1 MTISEALLKVGNN
14 VISEARANLMKK
26 NSKQYNHIATKEL
39 YNSMKAVVVDDEL
52 SFELTDYAKY
62 VDQGRKKGK
71 YAPVDA
77 IKKWCK
83 VKGIKQSLAYVI
95 NRKIFLK
102 GIDPTNFFTDP
113 YDKNMANLDDQL
125 DIYVQDMIDEIL
137 E

>member
-1 MTISEALLKVGNN
+1 MNLQEALFKVGNN
-14 VISEARANLMKK
+14 VISDARAIL
-26 NSKQYNHIATKEL
+26 KQQGHLATKEL
-39 YNSMKAVVVDDEL
+39 YNSMKAVVVEDEL

-83 VKGIKQSLAYVI
+83 VKGIDEAAAYLI
-95 NRKIFLK
+95 NRKIYLE
-102 GIDPTNFFTDP
+102 GIDASNFFTDS
-113 YDKNMANLDDQL
+113 YEKNMANLDDQL
-125 DIYVQDMIDEIL
+125 DLYTQDMIDEIL

>member
-1 MTISEALLKVGNN
+1 MELKDALLKVGNN
-14 VISEARANLMKK
+14 VISDARATL
-26 NSKQYNHIATKEL
+26 KQQGHLATKEL
-39 YNSMKAVVVDDEL
+39 YNSMKAVVIEDEL
-52 SFELTDYAKY
+52 SFELTDYARY
-62 VDQGRKKGK
+62 VDRGRLPGK

-95 NRKIFLK
+95 NRKIYLE
-102 GIDPTNFFTDP
+102 GIKASNFFTDA

-125 DIYVQDMIDEIL
+125 DLYVQDMIDDIL

>member
-1 MTISEALLKVGNN
+1 MELKNALLKVGNN
-14 VISEARANLMKK
+14 VISDARTIL
-26 NSKQYNHIATKEL
+26 KQQGHIATKEL
-39 YNSMKAVVVDDEL
+39 YNSMKAVVIEDEL

-62 VDQGRKKGK
+62 VDQGRKPGK

-95 NRKIFLK
+95 NRKIYLD
-102 GIDPTNFFTDP
+102 GIKASNFFTDA
-113 YDKNMANLDDQL
+113 YEKNMANLDDQL
-125 DIYVQDMIDEIL
+125 DLYIQDMIDEIL